1 MINKIIYVLVCNV
14 VWFFYIGGY
23 KYFFVNSGR
32 KIDYEGKEKKII
44 KKKGDILFNC
54 DIFWVNVIFL

>member
-1 MINKIIYVLVCNV
+1 MSNKIIYVLVRNV

-32 KIDYEGKEKKII
+32 KIDYEGKEKKNYKKERRYII
-44 KKKGDILFNC
+44 
-54 DIFWVNVIFL
+54 

>member
-1 MINKIIYVLVCNV
+1 MFQFVMQYD
-14 VWFFYIGGY
+14 FIGGY

-54 DIFWVNVIFL
+54 DIF

>member
-1 MINKIIYVLVCNV
+1 MSNKIIYVLVCNV

-32 KIDYEGKEKKII
+32 KIDYEGKEKKIY
-44 KKKGDILFNC
+44 KKERRCI
-54 DIFWVNVIFL
+54 I